1 MVRADESESESSP
14 QKLHIHAAIFKGGI
28 DCIHAPTNTLQSTS
42 ALCKCFQD
50 LMEKINYFQADVKSS
65 YNHRSL
71 HSDSFRRCICRN
83 PFLQHIKLAQAARRL
98 RGFLKKG
105 QSINEQHHRLLLLL
119 GLRTDEASSKLQG
132 NDILHITNHFSPFT
146 GEFLST

>member
-65 YNHRSL
+65 YNHRSTPTVSADAFAETHFFGVL
-71 HSDSFRRCICRN
+71 N
-83 PFLQHIKLAQAARRL
+83 L
-98 RGFLKKG
+98 
-105 QSINEQHHRLLLLL
+105 HRLLAVYV
-119 GLRTDEASSKLQG
+119 G
-132 NDILHITNHFSPFT
+132 F
-146 GEFLST
+146 